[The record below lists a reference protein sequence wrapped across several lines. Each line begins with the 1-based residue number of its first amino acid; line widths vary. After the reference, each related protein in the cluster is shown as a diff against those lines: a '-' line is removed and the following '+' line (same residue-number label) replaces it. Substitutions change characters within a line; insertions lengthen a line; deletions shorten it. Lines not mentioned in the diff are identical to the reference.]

1 MTWLFLY
8 GTLLDPRV
16 LAAQSGEAR
25 LARRTVPACL
35 PGHRRVFLRGT
46 PYPTLLPDAAAAV
59 EGVLVRAGP
68 RALRHLA
75 AYERPPYRLVPIR
88 VLTPRG
94 PCRARAWLT
103 PRWRADPARPWEP
116 PPSRPLQRAAPPA

>member
-16 LAAQSGEAR
+16 LAVQSGEAG
-25 LARRTVPACL
+25 LAWRAVPARL

-46 PYPTLLPDAAAAV
+46 PYPTLLPDAEATV

-68 RALRHLA
+68 RPLRRLA
-75 AYERPPYRLVPIR
+75 AYEGPPYRLVPIR
-88 VLTPRG
+88 VLTTRG
-94 PCRARAWLT
+94 PCRARAWLA
-103 PRWRADPARPWEP
+103 PRWRADPTRPWEP
-116 PPSRPLQRAAPPA
+116 PPSRPLQRAAGPA